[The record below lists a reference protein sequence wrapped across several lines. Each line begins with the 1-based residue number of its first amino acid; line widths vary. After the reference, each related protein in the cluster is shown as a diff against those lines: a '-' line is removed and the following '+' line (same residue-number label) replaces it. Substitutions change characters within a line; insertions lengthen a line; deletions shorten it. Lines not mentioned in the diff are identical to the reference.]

1 MLQTKYQAAESS
13 YSVKEDFQVL
23 PLLLNLNALPRAILD
38 PEAAT

>member
-13 YSVKEDFQVL
+13 YSGKEDFQVVF
-23 PLLLNLNALPRAILD
+23 LLLNPNALPKAILD